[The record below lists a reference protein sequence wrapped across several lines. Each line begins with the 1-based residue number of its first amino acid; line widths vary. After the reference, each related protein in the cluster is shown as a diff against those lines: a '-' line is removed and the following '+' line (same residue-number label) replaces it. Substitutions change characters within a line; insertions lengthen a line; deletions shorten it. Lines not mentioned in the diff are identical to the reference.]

1 MPDLTHPQGNQ
12 GNSEK
17 SSLTLTFTFHSNPS
31 KDINQ
36 IFGCG
41 GSFPS
46 YIVAQIF
53 ESKTLGRVA
62 ATVIQRRQRTD
73 FKVAKEEDQF

>member
-1 MPDLTHPQGNQ
+1 MPGLTHPQNNQ

-17 SSLTLTFTFHSNPS
+17 APLTLTFTFHSNPS
-31 KDINQ
+31 KGINQ

-53 ESKTLGRVA
+53 ESKTLGRVV